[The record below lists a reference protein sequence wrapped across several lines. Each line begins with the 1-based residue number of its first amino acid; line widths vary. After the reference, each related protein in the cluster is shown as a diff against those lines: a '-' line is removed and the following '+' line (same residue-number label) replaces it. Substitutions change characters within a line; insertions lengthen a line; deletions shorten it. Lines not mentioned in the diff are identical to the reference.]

1 MRSTFCLVRHL
12 TSFNWILPPLLLV
25 NTLLTRNK
33 HTHWY
38 RESMQ
43 RFTFIGAGSGRLYLF
58 CWWAI
63 FEIQSKRIEFSIECH
78 GIDSVSTL
86 YFILLVGGN
95 VKSTY
100 SLARADTSVCCRKY
114 RTLLCILSSVA
125 HFSFA
130 RYCYYFPNNVFWT
143 KTVDLQRKA
152 IADEIALKKWSKTI
166 EIVSG
171 KEFPSWKQQQ
181 IVQIRW
187 KWPFDWFK
195 NLNYCLK
202 NRNQLEKCAALF

>member
-1 MRSTFCLVRHL
+1 MCNWPAVQANHCTSAQRLYESLSKHFNQYVAAIRMRSTFCLVRHL

-43 RFTFIGAGSGRLYLF
+43 RFTFIGGGSGRLYLF

-130 RYCYYFPNNVFWT
+130 RYCYYFPNNVFRRRLST
-143 KTVDLQRKA
+143 C
-152 IADEIALKKWSKTI
+152 
-166 EIVSG
+166 
-171 KEFPSWKQQQ
+171 KEKQK
-181 IVQIRW
+181 RM
-187 KWPFDWFK
+187 K
-195 NLNYCLK
+195 LL
-202 NRNQLEKCAALF
+202 